1 MFESVVTIGDK
12 LHVITR
18 RQFEGDVRRHFIGEV
33 IGNTGSL
40 VELEGIAMVFSE
52 GSNEWTRQPET
63 RKRIFSLAEAG
74 HVVNRV
80 PRDVE
85 IDMLMYE
92 RIDGELLVT
101 DGKEFELNIN
111 EFGPRS

>member
-1 MFESVVTIGDK
+1 MFESIVTIGDK

-18 RQFEGDVRRHFIGEV
+18 RQFEGDLRRHFMGAV

-40 VELEGIAMVFSE
+40 VELEGLAMIYNE
-52 GSNEWTRQPET
+52 GSGEWIRQPET
-63 RKRIFSLAEAG
+63 RRRIFSLAEAG
-74 HVVNRV
+74 HVVNRM
-80 PRDVE
+80 PRSVE
-85 IDMLMYE
+85 IDQLMYE

-111 EFGPRS
+111 EFGARS

>member
-18 RQFEGDVRRHFIGEV
+18 RLFDGDLRRHFMGEV
-33 IGNTGSL
+33 VGNTGSL
-40 VELEGIAMVFSE
+40 VELEGYVVVFDE
-52 GSNEWTRQPET
+52 GSGEWVRLPET
-63 RKRIFSLAEAG
+63 RRRVFSLAEAG

-80 PRDVE
+80 PRGVE
-85 IDMLMYE
+85 IDKLMYE

-101 DGKEFELNIN
+101 DGREFELNIN
-111 EFGPRS
+111 EFGPRA

>member
-18 RQFEGDVRRHFIGEV
+18 RQFDGDVRRHFMGEV

-40 VELEGIAMVFSE
+40 VELEGVVMVFNE
-52 GSNEWTRQPET
+52 GSNEWIRQPET
-63 RKRIFSLAEAG
+63 RRRIFSLGEAG
-74 HVVNRV
+74 HVVNRI
-80 PRDVE
+80 PREAE
-85 IDMLMYE
+85 IDQLMYE